1 MDDQGD
7 LFGGREEGRR
17 RRNASMEQADEAADA
32 EWKAAFMNAC
42 YIAAKELRWLSTD
55 DVFKRLPEGVDTHE
69 RRAAGPRMLEA
80 VKNGW
85 IRKSGL
91 PNRETDRPT
100 NHSRPLTVWES
111 MLYGNPYANLDD

>member
-17 RRNASMEQADEAADA
+17 RRDASMEQADEAADA

-42 YIAAKELRWLSTD
+42 YVAAKELHWLTTD
-55 DVFKRLPEGVDTHE
+55 DVFKRLPKGVDTHE
-69 RRAAGPRMLEA
+69 RRAAGPRMREA
-80 VKNGW
+80 AVNGW
-85 IRKSGL
+85 IRKSRL
-91 PNRETDRPT
+91 PNRETNRPS

-111 MLYGNPYANLDD
+111 LLWGGVYANLDD